1 LVGLAVNVT
10 LVPLQILKE
19 GPLVSPPLIDGELD
33 MDTEGVTGELIFAV
47 TAVLELVP
55 QLLVAAT

>member
-1 LVGLAVNVT
+1 LVGLAVKVT
-10 LVPLQILKE
+10 LVPLQMLKE

-33 MDTEGVTGELIFAV
+33 MDTEGITGVLMVIVTG
-47 TAVLELVP
+47 VLALVP